1 MTRLYWAYL
10 TRHRESFVGNHR
22 MAIALKNVERRAEEE
37 KAMDNATFEHVRE
50 TLLAGREVRPAAEG
64 DLRAWS

>member
-1 MTRLYWAYL
+1 MTVRQLSENLTIEELVGWAAFY
-10 TRHRESFVGNHR
+10 EIKS
-22 MAIALKNVERRAEEE
+22 EEEE

>member
-1 MTRLYWAYL
+1 
-10 TRHRESFVGNHR
+10 

-37 KAMDNATFEHVRE
+37 KAMDNATFEHVLE
-50 TLLAGREVRPAAEG
+50 TLLAGQEVRPAAEG